1 MHVQSQFLLG
11 LCVVGGLLN
20 SADDKVACQTREKAN
35 TSDSGSIYILLCN
48 SADLFSTIC
57 LLTAERNHKNSI
69 VAVLQYIDLLR
80 RRQNADE

>member
-20 SADDKVACQTREKAN
+20 SADDKVACQTLEKAN

-48 SADLFSTIC
+48 SLDLFSTIC
-57 LLTAERNHKNSI
+57 LLPAERSH
-69 VAVLQYIDLLR
+69 
-80 RRQNADE
+80 